1 MRRLMA
7 VGFLA
12 LAGCGSWQRVGGD
25 TTPPPEE
32 QAIAQMTD
40 LPSIYRSLGRLAA
53 GAPLPFIGSVG
64 VLAGPADSSFALVA
78 LSFSNK
84 DFSFNKS
91 GTDFVARYRV
101 EIVAQRQ
108 GTSAVTLTKDET
120 VRVRTYQETQRSDES
135 LLFQQTLRLAP
146 GTYSLSVTLHDLASP
161 RSSSSQATVTVPDY
175 APGTVSAP
183 FFVYQVKGRPS
194 PAVAPSAILNPRGT
208 VAYGG
213 DSLLAYVE
221 GYGMTAPRA
230 VPFELRDERDSVVL
244 SSAIQFAGGTPLE
257 AHAILIRSDS
267 VPLGVLRLVLDPGPN
282 QRWTGLLVSLSPAWL
297 VTNYDDMIDLLRYFG
312 TESQLAA
319 LKKATPAERPALW
332 AQFWHDTDPNP
343 DTPQNEALTEYFIR
357 LAQANRLFTNEGV
370 AGWRTDRG
378 EVYITAGPPDEIYDS
393 TVTGQDQLIRWSY
406 IVERLTLY
414 FQDPSGFGRF
424 NLTSSS
430 RSQFENWLASYRRR
444 TSK

>member
-120 VRVRTYQETQRSDES
+120 VRVRTYQETLRSDES

-146 GTYSLSVTLHDLASP
+146 GAYTLSVTLRDQATP
-161 RSSSSQATVTVPDY
+161 RSTSSQTTVTVPEY
-175 APGTVSAP
+175 LPGTVSAP

-194 PAVAPSAILNPRGT
+194 PEVAPSAILNPRGT

-230 VPFELRDERDSVVL
+230 VPFELRDNRDSVVL
-244 SSAIQFAGGTPLE
+244 TSAIQFAGGSPLE

-267 VPLGVLRLVLDPGPN
+267 VPLGILRLVLDPGPN
-282 QRWTGLLVSLSPAWL
+282 ERWTGLLVSLSPAWL

-312 TESQLAA
+312 TEAQLAD

-343 DTPQNEALTEYFIR
+343 DTPQNEALTEYFVR
-357 LAQANRLFTNEGV
+357 LAQANRLFTNEGI

-378 EVYITAGPPDEIYDS
+378 EVYITVGPPDEVYDS
-393 TVTGQDQLIRWSY
+393 TVSGQDRLIRWSY

-414 FQDPSGFGRF
+414 FQDPSGFGRY
-424 NLTSSS
+424 NMTSSS
-430 RSQFENWLASYRRR
+430 RSQFESWLASYRRR
-444 TSK
+444 ISK

>member
-7 VGFLA
+7 MAILA
-12 LAGCGSWQRVGGD
+12 LTGCGSWQRVGGD

-40 LPSIYRSLGRLAA
+40 LPSVFRSLGRLAA
-53 GAPLPFIGSVG
+53 GAPLPFVGSVG
-64 VLAGPADSSFALVA
+64 VVAGPGDSSYAIVG

-91 GTDFVARYRV
+91 GADFVARYRV
-101 EIVAQRQ
+101 ELVAQRE

-120 VRVRTYQETQRSDES
+120 VRVRSYQETQRSDES

-146 GTYSLSVTLHDLASP
+146 GAYTVSVTLRDLASP
-161 RSSSSQATVTVPDY
+161 RSTSSQVAVTVPTY
-175 APGTVSAP
+175 PPGSVSAP
-183 FFVYQVKGRPS
+183 FFVYQIKGRAS
-194 PAVAPSAILNPRGT
+194 PEVPPSAILNPRGT

-221 GYGMTAPRA
+221 GYGMTGPLA
-230 VPFELRDERDSVVL
+230 VPFELHDGRDSIVL
-244 SSAIQFAGGTPLE
+244 RSSLQFTGGLPLE
-257 AHAILIRSDS
+257 AHAIRIRSDS
-267 VPLGVLRLVLDPGPN
+267 VPLGILRLVLNPGPN

-297 VTNYDDMIDLLRYFG
+297 VTNYDEMIDLLRYFG
-312 TESQLAA
+312 TETQLAA

-357 LAQANRLFTNEGV
+357 LAQANRMFLNEGV
-370 AGWRTDRG
+370 PGWRTDRG
-378 EVYITAGPPDEIYDS
+378 EVFITVGPPDEVYDN
-393 TVTGQDQLIRWSY
+393 TGTGQERLIRWNY
-406 IVERLTLY
+406 IVQRLELY
-414 FQDPSGFGRF
+414 FQDPSGFGRYT
-424 NLTSSS
+424 LTPNS
-430 RSQFENWLASYRRR
+430 RSQYENWLASYRRR
-444 TSK
+444 ANQ